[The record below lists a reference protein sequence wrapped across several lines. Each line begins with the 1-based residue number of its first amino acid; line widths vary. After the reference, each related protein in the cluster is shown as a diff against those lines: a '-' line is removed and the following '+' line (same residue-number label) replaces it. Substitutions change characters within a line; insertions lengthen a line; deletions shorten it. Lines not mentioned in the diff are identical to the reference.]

1 MNSRNNQKINSV
13 FTLTGAVV
21 TAAYLY
27 FMGSFNYNVIAP
39 LFIILVA
46 ALVARYFTR
55 KALEHNLHPVVWLL
69 LAPLFFAIAA
79 FGIWSSC
86 VIGAQI
92 LNNAVKAAPSV
103 DFIELVTGIFT
114 RGIAYA
120 QMGLLIG
127 IAWALPSS
135 LAIAALKATHH
146 IETKNPVG
154 VYQFKNE
161 TLS

>member
-1 MNSRNNQKINSV
+1 MNSRSNQIINIA
-13 FTLTGAVV
+13 FTATGALI

-27 FMGSFNYNVIAP
+27 IVGSFNHNAIAP

-46 ALVARYFTR
+46 AWVARYFTR
-55 KALEHNLHPVVWLL
+55 KALEFNLHPMVWLL
-69 LAPLFFAIAA
+69 LAPLFFAVAA
-79 FGIWSSC
+79 FGIWSGC

-103 DFIELVTGIFT
+103 DFIELITGIFT
-114 RGIAYA
+114 RGVAYA
-120 QMGLLIG
+120 QMGLLTG

-135 LAIAALKATHH
+135 LAMFAFKATHH
-146 IETKNPVG
+146 SETKSPVG

-161 TLS
+161 ALS